1 MASIGIG
8 GGDAAGVLKEAAG
21 ENAEDE
27 AANVSEIGDT
37 AGLHVGDLTGIEELG
52 EEPESDEQR
61 GGDKC
66 DSDKDKN
73 NENRAN
79 AVARIGDDK
88 CAHDGGNGSA
98 GAEVG
103 HGGAGAGENLGKH
116 GDKAAGKVEEEI
128 TGASH
133 GIFDL
138 GSKGP

>member
-8 GGDAAGVLKEAAG
+8 GSDVAGVLKEAAG
-21 ENAEDE
+21 EGAKGE
-27 AANVSEIGDT
+27 AADVGEIGNAT
-37 AGLHVGDLTGIEELG
+37 GLHVGDLTGIEELG
-52 EEPESDEQR
+52 EEPESDKQG
-61 GGDKC
+61 GGDEG
-66 DSDKDKN
+66 DSEKDEDE
-73 NENRAN
+73 ENRAN
-79 AVARIGDDK
+79 SVARIGDDE

-98 GAEVG
+98 GAEVR
-103 HGGAGAGENLGKH
+103 HGGAGTGEDLGKH